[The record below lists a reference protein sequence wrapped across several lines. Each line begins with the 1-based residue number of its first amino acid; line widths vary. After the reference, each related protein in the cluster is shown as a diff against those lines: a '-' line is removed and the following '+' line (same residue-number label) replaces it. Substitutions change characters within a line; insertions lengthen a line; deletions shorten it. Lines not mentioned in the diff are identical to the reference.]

1 MAKFL
6 DNYKDC
12 LIINRLNDNSI
23 EIISEEER
31 RGIVAQLCFS
41 SQEVRKIGEQL
52 IVLANQI
59 EGGG

>member
-12 LIINRLNDNSI
+12 LIITRLSDNSI

-31 RGIVAQLCFS
+31 RGIVAQLSFS
-41 SQEVRKIGEQL
+41 SQEVRKIGREL
-52 IVLANQI
+52 IDLANQI
-59 EGGG
+59 EGGE

>member
-6 DNYKDC
+6 DKKKDC
-12 LIINRLNDNSI
+12 LLINRLNDNSI

-31 RGIVAQLCFS
+31 RGTVVQLCFS
-41 SQEVRKIGEQL
+41 SQEVRKIGREL
-52 IVLANQI
+52 IDLANQI

>member
-12 LIINRLNDNSI
+12 LIITRLSDNSI

-31 RGIVAQLCFS
+31 RGIVAQLSFS
-41 SQEVRKIGEQL
+41 SQEVRKIGREL
-52 IVLANQI
+52 IDLANQI
-59 EGGG
+59 EGDE